1 MLTMNTLGAALS
13 GPPTLSTSRATW
25 DTAHCSQMAANMN
38 PKMGSLNGDSMAD
51 WDKSASA
58 DSSAKNTKTWGTVS
72 GCTYITPSQSS

>member
-1 MLTMNTLGAALS
+1 
-13 GPPTLSTSRATW
+13 
-25 DTAHCSQMAANMN
+25 MN